1 MLTYLDD
8 IGGIHSTGAPIHVYP
23 MYENG
28 YRAHKKQSIKENHEE
43 SAQLYGQFSQVAAQN
58 QYAWNNGKP
67 ADTAE
72 AIGTVSQTNR
82 MICFPCM
89 CSGSSLNAG

>member
-1 MLTYLDD
+1 
-8 IGGIHSTGAPIHVYP
+8 

-28 YRAHKKQSIKENHEE
+28 YRAHKKQSIKENHDE

-58 QYAWNNGKP
+58 QYAWNYGRP

-72 AIGTVSQTNR
+72 DIGTVSEKNR

-89 CSGSSLNAG
+89 CPLTLMNAS